1 MGPEVDLCLLAF
13 FVKSPAGA
21 APGPPPA
28 FASAAWRGRHR
39 GGAGQKLFS
48 FKVPRWS
55 CQVQGLQAGEW
66 NEKNG
71 KARPRQKSIV
81 LFCWGAQVTE
91 FDEERQRPLTL
102 TLGHRSLA

>member
-1 MGPEVDLCLLAF
+1 M
-13 FVKSPAGA
+13 
-21 APGPPPA
+21 
-28 FASAAWRGRHR
+28 
-39 GGAGQKLFS
+39 
-48 FKVPRWS
+48 
-55 CQVQGLQAGEW
+55 QGLQAGEW